1 MDSPENLPIGL
12 FDSGVGGLTVM
23 REVARLLP
31 NESIIYLGDTA
42 RVPYGTR
49 SPEVIQ
55 KYTLEAASFLLK
67 RKIKL
72 LILACHTACSHA
84 FDLLQSQYPVPIIG
98 VTRTGLQQLVQTTQN
113 RRVAIL
119 GTPSTIRSGL
129 YQKRL
134 AEQAPDIEVC
144 SVSCPLFVPLIEEGL
159 LDHPATKL
167 IAAHYLAPLR
177 EKKIDTAL
185 LACTHYPLLRSV
197 IQEVLG
203 PGVSLIEPA
212 EGTAQ
217 EALRYLSSA
226 HQLCSR
232 AKKRFQF
239 YATDDPEKFG
249 RMANLFFG
257 TPVQRVFPAVLSRLT
272 NIEKNKNL

>member
-98 VTRTGLQQLVQTTQN
+98 VTRTGLQQLVQTT
-113 RRVAIL
+113 
-119 GTPSTIRSGL
+119 
-129 YQKRL
+129 
-134 AEQAPDIEVC
+134 
-144 SVSCPLFVPLIEEGL
+144 
-159 LDHPATKL
+159 
-167 IAAHYLAPLR
+167 
-177 EKKIDTAL
+177 
-185 LACTHYPLLRSV
+185 
-197 IQEVLG
+197 
-203 PGVSLIEPA
+203 
-212 EGTAQ
+212 
-217 EALRYLSSA
+217 
-226 HQLCSR
+226 
-232 AKKRFQF
+232 
-239 YATDDPEKFG
+239 
-249 RMANLFFG
+249 
-257 TPVQRVFPAVLSRLT
+257 
-272 NIEKNKNL
+272 